1 MAVIVSENKEL
12 IMMMMSCVNGYNLLI
27 GGSEEL
33 EPDMDFFED
42 LARDC
47 IKRCDKKLRWYDFLW
62 RIRYVG
68 EK

>member
-47 IKRCDKKLRWYDFLW
+47 IKRCDKKFEM
-62 RIRYVG
+62 V
-68 EK
+68 